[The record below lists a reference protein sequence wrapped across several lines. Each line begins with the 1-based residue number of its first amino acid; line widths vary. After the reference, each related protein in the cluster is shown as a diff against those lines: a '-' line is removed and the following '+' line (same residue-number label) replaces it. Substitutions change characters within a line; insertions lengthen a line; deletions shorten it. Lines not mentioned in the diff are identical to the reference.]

1 MARNHRATIRS
12 IVLAATGILALSI
25 QIAAAKPAKKENPQ
39 GLWVG
44 GAQYISEFQRKALK
58 KSGDPRANLAF
69 GSSTYTGPVS
79 ITFDTHNNL
88 WAIYYPSDYLPF
100 SVLELSRA
108 DLASL
113 KSGNR
118 VKPKIITP
126 PGPIFPDR
134 LAFDASGD
142 LWITSPA
149 SPVSEIIELLPS
161 QIKKRGGPSPTISI
175 TSSDFVPGAIRF
187 DASDNLW
194 VVQLQIP
201 YEPSNSI
208 QMGRYAAGDRAAS
221 GPATPG
227 LIVNLPD
234 LVSVVDFAFDNSGNL
249 WLAGSTSLNGTLDS
263 TSINDTLEMISA
275 ADQTGTGEVSPAAA
289 VTITSSAF
297 GTPDSG
303 GGCLG
308 GIDFDRSGD
317 LWVSVAANYPN
328 CPADSQLVEFTP
340 SQLSTG
346 GNLTPSVTISQNAKA
361 TNLSLPGPLRFGPTV
376 P

>member
-1 MARNHRATIRS
+1 
-12 IVLAATGILALSI
+12 LAFSI
-25 QIAAAKPAKKENPQ
+25 QIAAAKPAAKPKEEPQ

-44 GAQYISEFQRKALK
+44 GSQYISEFQGKALK
-58 KSGDPRANLAF
+58 RSGDPRANLAF
-69 GSSTYTGPVS
+69 RSSAYTGPVS

-88 WAIYYPSDYLPF
+88 WAIYYASDYNLG
-100 SVLELSRA
+100 SVIELSRA

-113 KSGNR
+113 KSGNP
-118 VKPKIITP
+118 VKPKVITP
-126 PGPIFPDR
+126 YPYIFPDQ

-142 LWITSPA
+142 LWIAA
-149 SPVSEIIELLPS
+149 SQDPVSEIIELLPS
-161 QIKKRGGPSPTISI
+161 QIKKSGAPSPTISI
-175 TSSDFVPGAIRF
+175 TSSDFAPGAIRF

-194 VVQLQIP
+194 VVQFQIP
-201 YEPSNSI
+201 YEPPNSI
-208 QMGRYAAGDRAAS
+208 QMGRYAAGDRAIS

-234 LVSVVDFAFDNSGNL
+234 FVSVVDFAFDNSGNL
-249 WLAGSTSLNGTLDS
+249 WLAGSISPTPYWTST
-263 TSINDTLEMISA
+263 INDTLEMISA
-275 ADQTGTGEVSPAAA
+275 ADLTGTGEVSPAAA

-297 GTPDSG
+297 GIPDSG

-317 LWVSVAANYPN
+317 LWVSVAANYPH
-328 CPADSQLVEFTP
+328 CPADAQLVEFTP

-346 GNLTPSVTISQNAKA
+346 GNLTPSVTISQNAKG
-361 TNLSLPGPLRFGPTV
+361 TNLFTPGPLRFGPTV